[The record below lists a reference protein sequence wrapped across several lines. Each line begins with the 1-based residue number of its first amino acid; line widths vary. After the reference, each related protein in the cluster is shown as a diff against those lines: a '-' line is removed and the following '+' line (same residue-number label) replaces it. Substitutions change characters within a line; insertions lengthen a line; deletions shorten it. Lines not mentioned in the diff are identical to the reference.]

1 MHAHPRVVVML
12 LLVGLG
18 LDVRDFTVKALDALK
33 TADMIY
39 FEDYTNPVRPE
50 VIDYVK
56 SLLPGKNVE
65 RLERSDL
72 EERALEKLIKPAASM
87 NVAILVPGDP
97 LSATTH
103 ASILLD
109 ARREGIE
116 CRIFHA
122 PSILTA
128 VAECG
133 LQLYKFGRTVTLPSA
148 TTIECPKSV
157 YDYMVQNRGMGLHT
171 LVLLDV
177 GMQVI
182 PALRALI
189 EADKRK
195 IVDEIVVLSRIGTR
209 AQNIVFGKMGDVL
222 RRHDDADFG
231 DPPHCIIII
240 GDLHFFEREFLEEV
254 SKKR

>member
-1 MHAHPRVVVML
+1 ML

-18 LDVRDFTVKALDALK
+18 LDVGDFTVKALDALK
-33 TADMIY
+33 NADVVY
-39 FEDYTNPVRPE
+39 FEDYTNPVRAE
-50 VIDYVK
+50 VIDCVRN
-56 SLLPGKNVE
+56 LIPGKNIE

-72 EERALEKLIKPAASM
+72 EERALDKLIKPAASR

-97 LSATTH
+97 LAATTH

-109 ARREGIE
+109 AKREGIE
-116 CRIFHA
+116 CKAFHA

-148 TTIECPKSV
+148 AKGGCPVSV
-157 YDYMVQNRGMGLHT
+157 YDYIVGNRGNGLHT

-195 IVDEIVVLSRIGTR
+195 IVDEIVVLSRIGTQ
-209 AQNIVFGKMGDVL
+209 AQNIVFGRISDVL
-222 RRHDDADFG
+222 RKNDDADFG
-231 DPPHCIIII
+231 QPPHCVIIV
-240 GDLHFFEREFLEEV
+240 GDLHFFEREFLEAV